1 MSRAGVICGSRA
13 AWVMVMLGKGGGEWS
28 HVASEETGGEKEEEG
43 RMVGCWGISPAC
55 FFSSSSSSFRERFW
69 LGKKEK
75 ERGGLPLFKKKEEAM
90 NDYRTRKNS
99 PVYYKLCCS
108 KAQKYTFLP
117 GMS

>member
-1 MSRAGVICGSRA
+1 
-13 AWVMVMLGKGGGEWS
+13 MVMLGKGGGEWS
-28 HVASEETGGEKEEEG
+28 HVASEETGGEKEEGG
-43 RMVGCWGISPAC
+43 RMAGCWGISSAC
-55 FFSSSSSSFRERFW
+55 FFSSFSFRERFW

-75 ERGGLPLFKKKEEAM
+75 ERGGFPSSKKKKEEAM